1 VLSLSSLFGGEAE
14 VVDLTLIF
22 IVTLVFDV
30 HRILDILIKGISVI
44 PSLTSVMIRRLLV
57 LAVTIAS
64 IAIGSLF

>member
-1 VLSLSSLFGGEAE
+1 MLSLSSLFGGEAE

-30 HRILDILIKGISVI
+30 HRILDILIEGISVI
-44 PSLTSVMIRRLLV
+44 PCLASVMIRRLLV

-64 IAIGSLF
+64 IAVGSLL